1 MTRVNAKKIVAFA
14 IGLAM
19 LVLSG
24 WFSGCERTIQLT
36 TPELESRT
44 IGVVLPLTGRY
55 AESFG
60 DPMAEGLELARKE
73 INTPP
78 LGDVSLEFIIEDN
91 RSTVEGTVEAFN
103 KLIQQDDVSVILGPA
118 TSSALQA
125 ALPLAQENQV
135 VVMSPT
141 AAGRGLGELSD
152 FVFLTALT
160 IDVRLTRGI
169 RATHDKL
176 GYQRVATLYDENEP
190 YAIDAD
196 AILKDALTDSNVE
209 VLTSEPLRPDDAEL
223 SAQLTQIMALEPE
236 AIFITLFP
244 QELVEVMVQA
254 HQLGI
259 AVPFIATLISTSD
272 IQAAGDAAEGTI
284 TVANWSGTTA
294 PLENQAFVRN
304 YRATYGIQPNTW
316 AAQSYAT
323 VYILAEAIVNTQS
336 TDAVAIRDALARISD
351 FDTILGKF
359 AFNAD
364 GEAIYEPKL
373 LIVKD
378 GEFASF
384 E

>member
-1 MTRVNAKKIVAFA
+1 MTRVNAREIVA

-19 LVLSG
+19 LVPSG
-24 WFSGCERTIQLT
+24 WFSGCERASPVQQM
-36 TPELESRT
+36 ESLT
-44 IGVVLPLTGRY
+44 IGVVLPLTGRH
-55 AESFG
+55 ADSFG
-60 DPMAEGLELARKE
+60 GPMAEGLELARKK
-73 INTPP
+73 INTSQP
-78 LGDVSLEFIIEDN
+78 GGVSLKFIIEDN
-91 RSTVEGTVEAFN
+91 RSTVEGTAEAFS
-103 KLIQQDDVSVILGPA
+103 KLIRQDGVPVILGPA

-125 ALPLAQENQV
+125 VLPLAQENQV

-169 RATHDKL
+169 RATNAKL
-176 GYQRVATLYDENEP
+176 GYQRVATVYDENEP

-196 AILKDALTDSNVE
+196 AILRSTLTDSGVE
-209 VLTSEPLRPDDAEL
+209 VLTSEPLRPGDTNI
-223 SAQLTQIMALEPE
+223 SGQLTRIMSLEPE

-244 QELVEVMVQA
+244 KELVEVMVQA
-254 HQLGI
+254 HQLEVS
-259 AVPFIATLISTSD
+259 VPFIATLISTSD

-294 PLENQAFVRN
+294 SPENQAFVRN
-304 YRATYGIQPNTW
+304 YRGAYGIPPNTW

-323 VYILAEAIVNTQS
+323 VHILAAAAANVKS
-336 TDAVAIRDALARISD
+336 TDSVAIRDALAGISD
-351 FDTILGKF
+351 FDTILGRF
-359 AFNAD
+359 SFNAD

-373 LIVKD
+373 LIVED

>member
-1 MTRVNAKKIVAFA
+1 MTRVNARKIV
-14 IGLAM
+14 GLAM

-24 WFSGCERTIQLT
+24 WFTGCERTSQP
-36 TPELESRT
+36 TPPEIESRT

-60 DPMAEGLELARKE
+60 APMAEGLELARKE
-73 INTPP
+73 INTSP

-103 KLIQQDDVSVILGPA
+103 KLIQQDDVSVIIGPA

-125 ALPLAQENQV
+125 ALPLTQENQV

-176 GYQRVATLYDENEP
+176 GYQRVATIYDENEP

-196 AILKDALTDSNVE
+196 AILKDALADSNVE

-223 SAQLTQIMALEPE
+223 SAQLIQIASLEPE

-254 HQLGI
+254 HQLGV

-294 PLENQAFVRN
+294 PLENQAFVQN

-323 VYILAEAIVNTQS
+323 VYILAEAMANAPS
-336 TDAVAIRDALARISD
+336 TDSVAIRDALARISD

-359 AFNAD
+359 SFNAD

>member
-1 MTRVNAKKIVAFA
+1 MTRVNARKIV
-14 IGLAM
+14 GLAM

-24 WFSGCERTIQLT
+24 WFAGCERTSQPT
-36 TPELESRT
+36 TPEMESRT

-60 DPMAEGLELARKE
+60 DPMAKGLELARKE

-91 RSTVEGTVEAFN
+91 KSTVEGTVEAFN

-141 AAGRGLGELSD
+141 AAGRGLGGRSD

-169 RATHDKL
+169 RATHGKL

-190 YAIDAD
+190 YAVDAD
-196 AILKDALTDSNVE
+196 AILKDALTDSGVE

-223 SAQLTQIMALEPE
+223 SAQLTQIASLEPE

-254 HQLGI
+254 HQLGV

-294 PLENQAFVRN
+294 PLENQAFVRD
-304 YRATYGIQPNTW
+304 YRATYGSQPNTW

-323 VYILAEAIVNTQS
+323 VYILAEAMANAPS
-336 TDAVAIRDALARISD
+336 TDAGAIRDALVRISD

-359 AFNAD
+359 SFNAD

-373 LIVKD
+373 LIVRD

>member
-1 MTRVNAKKIVAFA
+1 MTRVNARKIVAFA

-19 LVLSG
+19 LVLGG
-24 WFSGCERTIQLT
+24 WFSGCERTIQPAP
-36 TPELESRT
+36 PEMESRT
-44 IGVVLPLTGRY
+44 IGVVLPLTGRH
-55 AESFG
+55 ADSFG
-60 DPMAEGLELARKE
+60 EPMAKGLELARKE
-73 INTPP
+73 INTSQ

-91 RSTVEGTVEAFN
+91 RSTVEGAVEAFD
-103 KLIQQDDVSVILGPA
+103 KLIQQDGVSVIIGPA

-125 ALPLAQENQV
+125 VLPLAQENQV

-141 AAGRGLGELSD
+141 AAGRGLGGLSD

-169 RATHDKL
+169 RATQAKL
-176 GYQRVATLYDENEP
+176 GYQRVATIYDENEP
-190 YAIDAD
+190 YAVDAD
-196 AILKDALTDSNVE
+196 AILRGALTDSGVE
-209 VLTSEPLRPDDAEL
+209 VLTSEPLRPGDAEL
-223 SAQLTQIMALEPE
+223 AAQLTQIVSLEPE

-254 HQLGI
+254 RQLGVS
-259 AVPFIATLISTSD
+259 VPFIATLISTSD

-284 TVANWSGTTA
+284 TVANWSGTSA
-294 PLENQAFVRN
+294 PQENQAFVRN
-304 YRATYGIQPNTW
+304 YRATYDIQPNTW

-323 VYILAEAIVNTQS
+323 VYILAEAMAKASS

-351 FDTILGKF
+351 FDTILGTF
-359 AFNAD
+359 SFNAD
-364 GEAIYEPKL
+364 GEAMYEPKL